1 VGLAPNLDLPALLAY
16 FDFEL
21 SRVSRSRLI
30 RAGQIATQNTGCPV
44 SMKTLFL
51 GHNCTPRDLSLSPR
65 RLQYIVIRMNYSVEQ
80 KFTIQIGKT
89 TAQHIAGFGRMP
101 TGTTSEMGRVITLF
115 ALGLAICHR
124 ELSFRHHLANVSEPG
139 IDLPR

>member
-44 SMKTLFL
+44 SMQTLFL
-51 GHNCTPRDLSLSPR
+51 GHNGTPRGQSLSPR

-101 TGTTSEMGRVITLF
+101 TGITSEMGRAIALF
-115 ALGLAICHR
+115 ARGLDICHR
-124 ELSFRHHLANVSEPG
+124 ELSLRRRLANVSELG